1 MQRLKSAL
9 TALAVG
15 IVLLAALDFAAS
27 AATGRGMVLGH
38 WNQADHKTVLKN
50 TKQGVALD
58 LRTKSGPVLKVN
70 NSKRIKKLNADELD
84 GMTGADYKTNRNT
97 LYQWSTASHTGG
109 FTQPVPPQPAG
120 SYLVT
125 YSVQLT
131 GAAGDPGSPNVINCR
146 VVQSGV
152 SGAVTFDKAIIGETT
167 VTSVGTPP
175 ALNGTGPAI
184 LAAGDSLRLA
194 CTMTRNNQ
202 QWSTTALQPLQ
213 ISLLHVDGTDLFA
226 GILARPTTLK
236 RSTND

>member
-15 IVLLAALDFAAS
+15 IVLLTALDFAAS
-27 AATGRGMVLGH
+27 AATGHAMILGK

-58 LRTKSGPVLKVN
+58 LRTKNGPVLKVN
-70 NSKRIKKLNADELD
+70 NSKRIKKLNADKLD

-97 LYQWSTASHTGG
+97 LYYWATPAHTGG
-109 FTQPVPPQPAG
+109 FSQVLPAQAPG
-120 SYLVT
+120 SYLIT

-131 GAAGDPGSPNVINCR
+131 GAAGDPANPTVINCR

-152 SGAVTFDKAIIGETT
+152 SGATIFDKSIIGEST

-184 LAAGDSLRLA
+184 LAAGDSLRLS

-202 QWSTTALQPLQ
+202 QWSTTPLQPL
-213 ISLLHVDGTDLFA
+213 IVNLLRTDGTNLYGGVLGRHVA
-226 GILARPTTLK
+226 LK
-236 RSTND
+236 RTTD

>member
-1 MQRLKSAL
+1 MQRLNSAL

-15 IVLLAALDFAAS
+15 IVLLTALDFAAA
-27 AATGRGMVLGH
+27 AATGRGMVLGQ

-58 LRTKSGPVLKVN
+58 LRAKNGPVLKVG
-70 NSKRIKKLNADELD
+70 NSMRIKNLNADKLD
-84 GMTGADYKTNRNT
+84 GMTGGDYKTNRNT
-97 LYQWSTASHTGG
+97 IYYWGTASHTGG
-109 FTQPVPPQPAG
+109 FSQALPPQEPG

-131 GAAGDPGSPNVINCR
+131 GAAGDPASPNVINCR

-152 SGAVTFDKAIIGETT
+152 SGAATFDKAIIGEST

-175 ALNGTGPAI
+175 ALNGTGPII
-184 LAAGDSLRLA
+184 LAAGDGLRLS

-202 QWSTTALQPLQ
+202 QWSTTSLQPLTVN
-213 ISLLHVDGTDLFA
+213 LLRTDGTDLY
-226 GILARPTTLK
+226 GGVLARGVALK
-236 RSTND
+236 RTAD

>member
-15 IVLLAALDFAAS
+15 IVLLTALDFAAA

-58 LRTKSGPVLKVN
+58 LRAKNGPVLRVG
-70 NSKRIKKLNADELD
+70 NSKRIKNLNADKLD
-84 GMTGADYKTNRNT
+84 GMSGADYKTNRNT
-97 LYQWSTASHTGG
+97 IYQWASVSHTGG
-109 FTQPVPPQPAG
+109 FSQAVPPQAPG

-125 YSVQLT
+125 YSVQLA
-131 GAAGDPGSPNVINCR
+131 GAAGDPGNPNVINCR

-152 SGAVTFDKAIIGETT
+152 SGAVTFDKAIIGEAT

-175 ALNGTGPAI
+175 ALNGTGPVI

-202 QWSTTALQPLQ
+202 QWSTSSLQPLTVN
-213 ISLLHVDGTDLFA
+213 LLRTDGSYLYA
-226 GILARPTTLK
+226 GTLARGVTLK
-236 RSTND
+236 RTAD